1 MDVFG
6 GASYTTTPHQC
17 IVRQKFG
24 IGAEI
29 IRQLETA
36 AVRAVEYSLSV
47 WRGPFEFVT
56 VLRMVLLL

>member
-36 AVRAVEYSLSV
+36 AVRAVKYSFIGLA
-47 WRGPFEFVT
+47 WPF
-56 VLRMVLLL
+56 